1 MLESKVLF
9 KKTAASENRRD
20 MNSLYTKPEDIE
32 KRSFEIIG
40 KELAERVNRKPRTI
54 IEDSVVR
61 RVIHTTADFDFDDN
75 IIFTHDAARTG
86 FNLLRSGIDI
96 VTDTMMAMTGINK
109 AVLSKSGGRVHCFMA
124 DADIAETA
132 KRNGVTRASASVD
145 KAAALGKPLIF
156 AAGNAPTALI
166 RIHELLNEG
175 ALDAKL
181 VIAAPVGF
189 VNVVEAKDL
198 FLDVNIPCIIA
209 RGRKGGSAVAA
220 AIVNALLYLNP

>member
-1 MLESKVLF
+1 MKF
-9 KKTAASENRRD
+9 PNNFNNRRSI
-20 MNSLYTKPEDIE
+20 NNLYTKPEDIE
-32 KRSFEIIG
+32 RRSFEIIE
-40 KELAERVNRKPRTI
+40 KELAERGNRKPKTA
-54 IEDSVVR
+54 IEDSIVK
-61 RVIHTTADFDFDDN
+61 RVIHTTADFDFYDS
-75 IIFTHDAARTG
+75 ITFTHDAAQAA

-109 AVLSKSGGRVHCFMA
+109 AVLSKLGGRVHCFMA
-124 DADIAETA
+124 DADVAETA

-145 KAAALGKPLIF
+145 KAASLCRPLIF

-175 ALDAKL
+175 ALDVRL
-181 VIAAPVGF
+181 VIAVPVGF

-220 AIVNALLYLNP
+220 SIVNALLYFNPL